1 ETTTTPETPASTTTV
16 ETTVP
21 EVPASTTT
29 TGKILPKTGE
39 KLGLWTSVLGVVF
52 LAVAIVFYRQSKE
65 A

>member
-1 ETTTTPETPASTTTV
+1 